1 MSSVLRSKCA
11 APALHV
17 VEHAVLAEQNA
28 FHVLGHG
35 QTGHAGID
43 LRSQIRNGRGGGSAK
58 FNETLYGGRIDVVD
72 HYIAAAL
79 DQVGADASAHF
90 AESDKT
96 EFHVFLRWIQGIFP
110 CLSYCVQTETVL
122 AVFGH
127 EQPVDGDIVLASVA
141 PFRGFAV
148 TVSRGREKRHV

>member
-1 MSSVLRSKCA
+1 MPHLFKQRFPELVVDFLFA
-11 APALHV
+11 APAKKRRIPGGGHGGTLAHGDDQIMQTASLSFLFETHDAGDVQRAQVEVRGARLHV

-72 HYIAAAL
+72 HYIAARA
-79 DQVGADASAHF
+79 
-90 AESDKT
+90 
-96 EFHVFLRWIQGIFP
+96 
-110 CLSYCVQTETVL
+110 
-122 AVFGH
+122 
-127 EQPVDGDIVLASVA
+127 
-141 PFRGFAV
+141 
-148 TVSRGREKRHV
+148 